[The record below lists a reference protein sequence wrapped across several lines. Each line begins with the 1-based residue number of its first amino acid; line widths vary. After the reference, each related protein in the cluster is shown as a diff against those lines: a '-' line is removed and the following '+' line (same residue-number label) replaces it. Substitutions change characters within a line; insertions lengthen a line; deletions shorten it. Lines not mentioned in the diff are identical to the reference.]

1 MSYFNPS
8 ESVWLSR
15 GTAADQ
21 DSDATTAPVASRFVA
36 MVTMLCLLASAN
48 GYVTYPRSPCYLSM
62 SSNERSVHHGKMM
75 SIEIRSM
82 RVADIS
88 DAAELLS
95 RTFAPPDG
103 YNAIQS
109 AIVYKE
115 TVSGLTDRLNQVH
128 RKP

>member
-1 MSYFNPS
+1 
-8 ESVWLSR
+8 
-15 GTAADQ
+15 
-21 DSDATTAPVASRFVA
+21 
-36 MVTMLCLLASAN
+36 
-48 GYVTYPRSPCYLSM
+48 
-62 SSNERSVHHGKMM
+62 
-75 SIEIRSM
+75 M

-88 DAAELLS
+88 VAAELLS

-128 RKP
+128 YIHRKPSDAYTAQ

>member
-1 MSYFNPS
+1 
-8 ESVWLSR
+8 
-15 GTAADQ
+15 
-21 DSDATTAPVASRFVA
+21 
-36 MVTMLCLLASAN
+36 MLCLLASAN
-48 GYVTYPRSPCYLSM
+48 GYLAYPRSPCYRSM
-62 SSNERSVHHGKMM
+62 SSNERSLHHGKMM

-88 DAAELLS
+88 VAAELLS

-128 RKP
+128 YIHRKPSDAYTAQ